1 MTEKEVREIVKS
13 VLKSEL
19 SKVPDKSEV
28 KKIAKTEADDAAK
41 KVAGDSLTRKEVKEM
56 INQTIYAYHKW
67 MWQKKGIWMN
77 QI

>member
-1 MTEKEVREIVKS
+1 MTEKEVRNIVRD
-13 VLKSEL
+13 VLKGEF
-19 SKVPDKSEV
+19 SKIPDKSDV
-28 KKIAKTEADDAAK
+28 KKIAKSEAESAAN
-41 KVAGDSLTRKEVKEM
+41 KVAKDSLTRKEVKEM